1 MSQARLSEQGKL
13 ELVLDLNGDLL
24 EGPVWD
30 ERIRKLHF
38 IDIDKQLIHTYDP
51 HAESEH
57 TRCTAN
63 ASIWLGSTQNWC
75 QVLHESR
82 NLLNLLY
89 CNRHSQVK
97 LPEPVGNIG
106 LTEDPNILLAALRR
120 SIVLFDLTK
129 QNIIRFIPQQLHMS
143 PSISCNRVL
152 VRTELRIHVTLWLIC
167 LATANHCISA

>member
-1 MSQARLSEQGKL
+1 
-13 ELVLDLNGDLL
+13 LNGDLL

-57 TRCTAN
+57 TRCTAS
-63 ASIWLGSTQNWC
+63 ASIWLSNTQSAKSC
-75 QVLHESR
+75 TSLTGFLT
-82 NLLNLLY
+82 LLR
-89 CNRHSQVK
+89 CNRHSEVK

-129 QNIIRFIPQQLHMS
+129 QKIVRFIL
-143 PSISCNRVL
+143 
-152 VRTELRIHVTLWLIC
+152 
-167 LATANHCISA
+167 